1 MKAEDLLH
9 KMLEIQ
15 SPWQIV
21 RIREDLGKHQID
33 VWIGRQTGKSSWFF
47 GHRAAAAPED
57 REHVWRHVNLGD
69 QRCLIHAALVDDPAP
84 PGWSGELGMP
94 FSRALARLIAAMMR
108 EGIKLQSICGL
119 LDLTVSD
126 LWKFKHT
133 LDNGKAGLS
142 GAPLLATDEAGGPS
156 AVPEPDHPV
165 WERLL
170 DGSLNIDIRLLS
182 LKFLLSKL
190 REQMRLISDSEVR
203 VLKAYELQRYFV
215 RYERALGHELA
226 QLADA

>member
-21 RIREDLGKHQID
+21 RVREDLGKRQID

-47 GHRAAAAPED
+47 GNRATAAPEE
-57 REHVWRHVNLGD
+57 REQVWRHVNLGD
-69 QRCLIHAALVDDPAP
+69 TRCLVHAAAIDDAAP
-84 PGWSGELGMP
+84 PGWSGESGMP

-108 EGIKLQSICGL
+108 EGIKLQTICGL

-126 LWKFKHT
+126 VWKFKHT
-133 LDNGKAGLS
+133 LDSGKIGLS
-142 GAPLLATDEAGGPS
+142 GALLPAEAAAGSS
-156 AVPEPDHPV
+156 AVPEPDDPV

-182 LKFLLSKL
+182 LKFLLAKL
-190 REQMRLISDSEVR
+190 REQMRLITDSEVR
-203 VLKAYELQRYFV
+203 VLKSYELQRYFV
-215 RYERALGHELA
+215 RYEQALGHELA
-226 QLADA
+226 QLDDA

>member
-9 KMLEIQ
+9 KMLEIHP
-15 SPWQIV
+15 PWQIV
-21 RIREDLGKHQID
+21 RIREDLGKRQID
-33 VWIGRQTGKSSWFF
+33 VWIGRQTGKSNWFF
-47 GHRAAAAPED
+47 GQRASAAPEE
-57 REHVWRHVNLGD
+57 REQVWRHVNLGD
-69 QRCLIHAALVDDPAP
+69 TRCLIHAAPVDEATPPA
-84 PGWSGELGMP
+84 WSGEAGMP
-94 FSRALARLIAAMMR
+94 FSRGLALQVAAMMR

-133 LDNGKAGLS
+133 LDSGKAGLS
-142 GAPLLATDEAGGPS
+142 GAPQPAEMAAGSS

-182 LKFLLSKL
+182 LKLLLAKL
-190 REQMRLISDSEVR
+190 REQMRLITDSEVR
-203 VLKAYELQRYFV
+203 VLKTYELQRYFV
-215 RYERALGHELA
+215 RYESALGHELA
-226 QLADA
+226 QLADV

>member
-1 MKAEDLLH
+1 MKAEELLH

-21 RIREDLGKHQID
+21 RIREDLGKGQID
-33 VWIGRQTGKSSWFF
+33 VWIGRQTGKSGWLF
-47 GHRAAAAPED
+47 GNRSTATIPEE
-57 REHVWRHVNLGD
+57 REQVWRHVNLGD
-69 QRCLIHAALVDDPAP
+69 TRCLIHAAPIDEAVAPA
-84 PGWSGELGMP
+84 WSGEAGLP
-94 FSRALARLIAAMMR
+94 FSHALSRRIAAMMR
-108 EGIKLQSICGL
+108 EGVKLQSICTL

-142 GAPLLATDEAGGPS
+142 GAQPVPAEAGAAS
-156 AVPEPDHPV
+156 AVPAPDHPV

-170 DGSLNIDIRLLS
+170 DGSLDIDIRLLS
-182 LKFLLSKL
+182 LKFMLAKL
-190 REQMRLISDSEVR
+190 REQMRLISDAEVR

-215 RYERALGHELA
+215 RYESALGHELA
-226 QLADA
+226 QLATA

>member
-1 MKAEDLLH
+1 MKADDLLH

-21 RIREDLGKHQID
+21 RIREDLGKDQID
-33 VWIGRQTGKSSWFF
+33 VWVGRQTGKSGWFF
-47 GHRAAAAPED
+47 GSRAAAAPEE
-57 REHVWRHVNLGD
+57 REQVWRHVNLGES
-69 QRCLIHAALVDDPAP
+69 RCLIHAAAIDDPAP
-84 PGWSGELGMP
+84 PGWSGQSGLP
-94 FSRALARLIAAMMR
+94 FSHALARRIAAMMR

-133 LDNGKAGLS
+133 LDSGKAGLS
-142 GAPLLATDEAGGPS
+142 GALPPAEATSTS

-182 LKFLLSKL
+182 LKFLLAKL
-190 REQMRLISDSEVR
+190 REQMRLITDGEVR

-215 RYERALGHELA
+215 RYETVLGHELA
-226 QLADA
+226 QLDDA